1 MQTTLPTNEILV
13 EDRQRVELG
22 DIPRLAESIKTYG
35 ILQPI
40 VVDQNKRLLAGGRRL
55 AAAKL
60 LRLPTVPIVYRE
72 TLSLDEAYEIEL
84 EENVRRK
91 DMSWQ
96 ERTLNIATIHAAKVS
111 KTLSGG
117 GTTVAW
123 GVRETGEL
131 VGVDYGRVSVVLK
144 MATLLKA
151 ECDST
156 NKPREDARF
165 WKCDSFN
172 EAWRLRTRDLEDLA
186 MRQLSQTTAY
196 AETVA
201 QAPTGAG
208 GFDSFDE
215 DLGGPPIE
223 TGVSPETPEKAAA
236 RERYAANPL
245 NTQPFEDYWQEKTSY
260 VPPAPRIALSNM
272 LHHGDSIAFML
283 ANPGRFDHIVT
294 DIPYGIDM
302 GHLDQQNPHGGM
314 ENLDTVKKEHDVD
327 YNRKLI
333 AEFFPAAFACT
344 KEKAFV
350 ITWCDQ
356 MLWQYMY
363 DLAMAAGFVVQR
375 WPFTWCKTS
384 PCMNQTEQYN
394 RTKNTEIAMVCR
406 KPGTM
411 LVHSA
416 QSSFIVTGKDDIC
429 ETVNHPFAKPY
440 AIWEALVDPIS
451 IVGQTILEPF
461 AGRGSGVLSLLRMKR
476 NVIACELQEN
486 HFNYLVE
493 NVKQHFLS
501 INKDCTFM

>member
-1 MQTTLPTNEILV
+1 M
-13 EDRQRVELG
+13 
-22 DIPRLAESIKTYG
+22 
-35 ILQPI
+35 
-40 VVDQNKRLLAGGRRL
+40 GGRRL

-60 LRLPTVPIVYRE
+60 LGLATVPVVYRE
-72 TLSLDEAYEIEL
+72 TLSEAEAYEVEL

-91 DMSWQ
+91 DISWQ
-96 ERTLNIATIHAAKVS
+96 ERTLTIATIHSTKVAKAIA
-111 KTLSGG
+111 GQ
-117 GTTVAW
+117 TTSASW

-144 MATLLKA
+144 MATLLKG
-151 ECDST
+151 ELDG
-156 NKPREDARF
+156 KGQPREDARF
-165 WKCDSFN
+165 WKCESFN
-172 EAWRLRTRDLEDLA
+172 EAWRLRIRDLEDLA
-186 MRQLSQTTAY
+186 MRQLSASPAY
-196 AETVA
+196 RQTVA
-201 QAPTGAG
+201 QPPTLPG
-208 GFDSFDE
+208 GFDSFDS
-215 DLGGPPIE
+215 DLGGSPIE
-223 TGVSPETPEKAAA
+223 ASISPETSEKVAA
-236 RERYAANPL
+236 RERYAQNPL
-245 NTQPFEDYWQEKTSY
+245 NTQPFEEYWQEKTSY
-260 VPPAPRIALSNM
+260 LPPGPRIHLSRM
-272 LHHGDSIAFML
+272 LFNCDSIEFMHSH
-283 ANPGRFDHIVT
+283 PGEFDHVVT

-302 GHLDQQNPHGGM
+302 DHLDQQNPHGGM

-333 AEFFPAAFACT
+333 ADFFPAAFACT

-363 DLAMAAGFVVQR
+363 DLATQAGFAVQR

-394 RTKNTEIAMVCR
+394 RTKNTEVAMICR

-429 ETVNHPFAKPY
+429 DTVNHPFAKPF

-451 IVGQTILEPF
+451 IQGQTILEPF
-461 AGRGSGVLSLLRMKR
+461 AGRGSGVLSLLQMKR

-486 HFNYLVE
+486 HYNYLVE
-493 NVKQHFLS
+493 NVKQHYLA
-501 INKDCTFM
+501 INKACTFM